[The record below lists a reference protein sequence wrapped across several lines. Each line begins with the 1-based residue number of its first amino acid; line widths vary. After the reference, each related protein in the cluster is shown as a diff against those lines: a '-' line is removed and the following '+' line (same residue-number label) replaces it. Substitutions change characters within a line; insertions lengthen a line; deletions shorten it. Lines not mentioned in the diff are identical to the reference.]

1 MNQHWIGHPTIL
13 TGEHVQL
20 VPLAAE
26 HFEELYKAASD
37 KKLWELIPT
46 DCSERENFDKAYLF
60 ALSERDKGHQYPF
73 VIVHKATN
81 ELIGSTRFFEIYP
94 GDKKLEIGWT
104 WIITRYW
111 GTEINLECK
120 LLMLTFCFEHLQ
132 TRRVQFKTDETNIRS
147 RKAIEKLGA
156 RFEGVL
162 RKDRIKANGVSRS
175 AAYYSILDDEWEEA
189 REKIKEQILYIRQ
202 ATL

>member
-1 MNQHWIGHPTIL
+1 MSKNWIPHPTIL
-13 TGEHVQL
+13 TGELVQL
-20 VPLAAE
+20 VPLTSA
-26 HFEELYKAASD
+26 HFEELYLAASD

-46 DCSERENFDKAYLF
+46 DCSERENFDKAYHF
-60 ALSERDKGHQYPF
+60 ALSEREKDNQYPF
-73 VIVHKATN
+73 VILHKETQQ
-81 ELIGSTRFFEIYP
+81 LIGSSRFFEIYP
-94 GDKKLEIGWT
+94 ADKKLEIGWT
-104 WIITRYW
+104 WIITKYW

-120 LLMLTFCFEHLQ
+120 LLMLEFCFDSLQ

-162 RKDRIKANGVSRS
+162 RKDKIKSNGASRS

-189 REKIKEQILYIRQ
+189 RQKIRQ
-202 ATL
+202 QIIDIRKAKP